1 MSEKPQRNEFLEG
14 AIDDLVETQ
23 VYLDTHRPGSSD
35 AFQND
40 VDAIIDLLMVFPE
53 LGRLVHPSG
62 VRQSSLKRFPYSVV
76 YALEGAVILI
86 VAIAHHKRKPDYWLS
101 RLNLP
106 DQEP

>member
-1 MSEKPQRNEFLEG
+1 VSEKPQRNEFLEG
-14 AIDDLVETQ
+14 AIDDLIEAQ
-23 VYLDTHRPGSSD
+23 VYLETQRLGSSD
-35 AFQND
+35 AFQSE
-40 VDAIIDLLMVFPE
+40 VDAVIDLLMVFPE

-76 YALEGAVILI
+76 YALEGTAVAVI
-86 VAIAHHKRKPDYWLS
+86 AIAHHKREPDYWLP